1 MLENLGEYNQVL
13 IDYVSRF
20 GLKIVGAVVLWI
32 IGSVVIN
39 AISRLTERGMTAR
52 RVDATLIRYSQGA
65 LRVVLRIALL
75 IAVLSVFGIETTSF
89 AALIAAAGVAIGV
102 AWSGLLANFASGIF
116 LMILRPFKVGD
127 VINAGGVAGTVVEIG
142 LFATTLNTA
151 DNLCVTVGNNKLFA
165 DNIGNYSVNEYRRVD
180 LSMQLAHGV
189 DPLEASRRL
198 LERLERIPNVRK
210 TPAPSV
216 GVAEFNLH
224 GTKLAVSLF
233 CDNPHCGQVSGDANK
248 VIYELG
254 VQAGWPL
261 PAPAPYQAA
270 VRSGAA

>member
-1 MLENLGEYNQVL
+1 MLENLGQYNQVL

-20 GLKIVGAVVLWI
+20 GLKIIGAAALWI
-32 IGSVVIN
+32 IGSMAIN
-39 AISRLTERGMTAR
+39 AISRLAERGMTAR

-65 LRVVLRIALL
+65 LRVVLRIALV

-127 VINAGGVAGTVVEIG
+127 VINAGGVTGTVVEIG
-142 LFATTLNTA
+142 MFASTLNTA

-165 DNIGNYSVNEYRRVD
+165 DNIVNYSVNEYRRVD

-189 DPLEASRRL
+189 DPFEASRHLLDRL
-198 LERLERIPNVRK
+198 QQIPNVRA

-216 GVAEFNLH
+216 GIAEFNLN
-224 GTKLAVSLF
+224 GTKLAVSLW
-233 CDNPHCGQVSGDANK
+233 CNNPHCGQVSGDANK
-248 VIYELG
+248 VIYDTG
-254 VQAGWPL
+254 VQADWPV
-261 PAPAPYQAA
+261 PGPYQVTLGSRSAA
-270 VRSGAA
+270 